1 MTTVWI
7 PHHAGWLTSNMLMFQ
22 QHTDLGSIFS
32 LYRTI
37 KTAGSCNHEI
47 SDVSTVLGIPEEAR
61 MKKRSRSEEFSTK
74 IGDEKPAKMRIE
86 PTNRMYKIGITAPT
100 KGTLQAIFRIQQ
112 SNIGNVATNMAK
124 LITNINGDLAPQKKL
139 TKRAKEFARSGF

>member
-1 MTTVWI
+1 
-7 PHHAGWLTSNMLMFQ
+7 MLQ

-61 MKKRSRSEEFSTK
+61 MKKRSSEEFSTK
-74 IGDEKPAKMRIE
+74 IGDEKTAKMRIE
-86 PTNRMYKIGITAPT
+86 PTNRMHKIGITAP
-100 KGTLQAIFRIQQ
+100 TLQAIFRIQQ
-112 SNIGNVATNMAK
+112 SNIGNVATKMAK